1 MKKAILR
8 ALLALVVAYAIFVL
22 GNLLGVNW
30 WGLQMNFLAF
40 LQTLGLLLLL
50 FTGSAAAFEIARYY
64 RKKTLLLDETE
75 SASSLTSAE
84 RRRQQTLAHAL
95 EDDLPSLRA
104 ELEKVNQRLASPS
117 TETTPPLEV
126 PEGIPLNEQTP
137 QGEDGLPE

>member
-8 ALLALVVAYAIFVL
+8 ALLALAVAYAIFVL

-64 RKKTLLLDETE
+64 RKKTRLLDETGADTPF
-75 SASSLTSAE
+75 SVAE
-84 RRRQQTLAHAL
+84 RERQRALAEKL
-95 EDDLPSLRA
+95 EDDLPLLRA
-104 ELEKVNQRLASPS
+104 ELEKVSRQLA
-117 TETTPPLEV
+117 PPPKAP
-126 PEGIPLNEQTP
+126 PEPQTP
-137 QGEDGLPE
+137 EDVLPSERTSE

>member
-8 ALLALVVAYAIFVL
+8 ALLALVAAYAIFVL

-64 RKKTLLLDETE
+64 RKMTQLLE
-75 SASSLTSAE
+75 SGGAASPLTAAE
-84 RRRQQTLAHAL
+84 RERQRAIAHAL

-104 ELEKVNQRLASPS
+104 ELEKVSRQLEPLSG
-117 TETTPPLEV
+117 ETTPPPEV
-126 PEGIPLNEQTP
+126 PEGIPVNEQTP
-137 QGEDGLPE
+137 HGEGRVSG

>member
-8 ALLALVVAYAIFVL
+8 ALLALVAAYAIFVL

-64 RKKTLLLDETE
+64 RKKTRLLDETE
-75 SASSLTSAE
+75 SAPPLALAE
-84 RRRQQTLAHAL
+84 RRRQQRLAHAL
-95 EDDLPSLRA
+95 EDDLPGLRA
-104 ELEKVNQRLASPS
+104 ELEKVNQRLASSS
-117 TETTPPLEV
+117 TETTPPNV
-126 PEGIPLNEQTP
+126 PERVPLNEQPP
-137 QGEDGLPE
+137 QSENRPSE